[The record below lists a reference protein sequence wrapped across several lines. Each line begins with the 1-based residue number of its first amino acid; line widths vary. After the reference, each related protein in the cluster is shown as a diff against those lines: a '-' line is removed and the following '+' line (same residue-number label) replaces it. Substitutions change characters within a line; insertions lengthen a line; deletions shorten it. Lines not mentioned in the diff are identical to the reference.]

1 MELKSGELA
10 PIYVRVAL
18 WLEEEIL
25 SGRLPEEERVYS
37 QYQLA
42 EMFTINPATAAK
54 GLNILAGEEIIYK
67 KRGLGMFV
75 APGAVEKARR
85 KRREQQL
92 GALVS
97 QLVREAAMLGVE
109 EEELM
114 EMIHNAR
121 EGTKQW

>member
-1 MELKSGELA
+1 
-10 PIYVRVAL
+10 
-18 WLEEEIL
+18 
-25 SGRLPEEERVYS
+25 
-37 QYQLA
+37 
-42 EMFTINPATAAK
+42 
-54 GLNILAGEEIIYK
+54 
-67 KRGLGMFV
+67 MFV

>member
-1 MELKSGELA
+1 MELKGGELA

-109 EEELM
+109 EEELV
-114 EMIHNAR
+114 EIIHNAR

>member
-109 EEELM
+109 EEELV
-114 EMIHNAR
+114 EIIHNAR

>member
-1 MELKSGELA
+1 
-10 PIYVRVAL
+10 
-18 WLEEEIL
+18 
-25 SGRLPEEERVYS
+25 
-37 QYQLA
+37 
-42 EMFTINPATAAK
+42 MFTINPATAAK

-109 EEELM
+109 E
-114 EMIHNAR
+114 
-121 EGTKQW
+121 GTKQW

>member
-1 MELKSGELA
+1 MELKGGELA

-25 SGRLPEEERVYS
+25 SGLLPEEERVYS

-109 EEELM
+109 EEELV
-114 EMIHNAR
+114 EIIHNAR